1 MGKEGSK
8 LYDEMITSPC
18 YGTVEKISINKNARI
33 YEWEPLFYVKTFDG
47 DIEVIKMGITG
58 EVQSLE
64 VQEGDQVIPGMVL
77 AYIKEEIIGRSDSVS

>member
-1 MGKEGSK
+1 M
-8 LYDEMITSPC
+8 YDEMITSPC
-18 YGTVEKISINKNARI
+18 YGTIEKISINKSSRI

-47 DIEVIKMGITG
+47 GTEVIRMGITG

-77 AYIKEEIIGRSDSVS
+77 AYIKEEIIDRSDSAS